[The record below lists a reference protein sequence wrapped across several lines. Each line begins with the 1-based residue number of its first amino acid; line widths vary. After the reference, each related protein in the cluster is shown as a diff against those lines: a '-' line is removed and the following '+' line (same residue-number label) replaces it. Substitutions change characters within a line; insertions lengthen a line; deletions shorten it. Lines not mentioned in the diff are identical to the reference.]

1 MPDAR
6 AATPAAAPAPA
17 PTRLADY
24 APPPFLIDE
33 TRLAFDLAPRGTR
46 VRARIAFR
54 PNPDAAPTR
63 TLSLDGEAL
72 RTLRV
77 AVDGAEIPHE
87 AEGTTLRVPVPA
99 APFVLETEVEID
111 PADNTELSGLYLSNG
126 MYCTQC
132 EAQGFRRITW
142 YPDRPDVMAPFHVT
156 IRSPLPVLLSNG
168 DPLSHAGGAAEWSD
182 PHPKPSYLFAL
193 VAGDL
198 RAHRATFATMGGREV
213 ALAIWTRPGPD
224 EGRCAFAMDAL
235 IRSMA
240 WDERAYGREYDLD
253 VFNIVAVD
261 DFNMGAMENKGLN
274 VFNSAVVLASP
285 ETATDDAFARIEAIV
300 AHEYFHN
307 WTGNRI
313 TCRDWFQLCLK
324 EGLTVYRDQGFSED
338 ERGAGP
344 ERIAQVRTLRARQ
357 FREDAG
363 PLAHPV
369 RPESY
374 VAIDNFYTATV
385 YEKGAELV
393 RMLRLLVGEDAWA
406 GGLERYWTRHDGQAV
421 TIEDWLACF
430 ADASGQDLAAFARW
444 YSQAGTPRLEVE
456 TAWTPDQ
463 DAGAPDPARGGP
475 AADAAPEPRPGTLRL
490 TLRQETPPTPGQPD
504 KAPLPMP
511 VAIGLLAPDGTEALP
526 TTILTLEGAEASFE
540 LPAPEGAVPS
550 LLRGASAPVIVRR
563 EVPDAELA
571 FLLAHDTDPVARW
584 DAGQRLAR
592 AVLMRAVRGEGAP
605 DGAWMD
611 AVRAAATDRGQDP
624 RVRALALAL
633 PGVEE
638 LAQALLEAGDVPDPG
653 AIHAARE
660 RAADTLAAH
669 LAADLPAIRAACATP
684 GPYDPGPGP
693 AGRRALGL
701 AALELLTRL
710 DGGAAARA
718 ARDAATNLTEELG
731 ALGCLLTAGDPRA
744 AAAFRARW
752 AGERLVLDRW
762 FAAQVARARPAEAA
776 ATALRLTGD
785 PLYDAANP
793 NRFRAVWGAL
803 AGNSAGFHHPS
814 GAGYAALADALIAL
828 APRNPQA
835 AARLTG
841 AFETWR
847 RHGPAL
853 AALARAALERIA
865 AAPDLPPDV
874 EEMAQRLLGDA

>member
-6 AATPAAAPAPA
+6 AATATPI

-24 APPPFLIDE
+24 APPPHLIDE
-33 TRLAFDLAPRGTR
+33 TRLTFALAPRGTR

-54 PNPDAAPTR
+54 PNPGAPPSRILT
-63 TLSLDGEAL
+63 LDGEAL
-72 RTLRV
+72 RTIRV
-77 AVDGAEIPHE
+77 AVDGAEADHRVD
-87 AEGTTLRVPVPA
+87 GTTLRVPVPA
-99 APFVLETEVEID
+99 GPFVLETEVEID
-111 PADNTELSGLYLSNG
+111 PQDNTELSGLYLSNG
-126 MYCTQC
+126 MFCTQC

-142 YPDRPDVMAPFHVT
+142 YPDRPDVMAPFHVR
-156 IRSPLPVLLSNG
+156 IESGLPVLLSNG
-168 DPLSHAGGAAEWSD
+168 DPVSHAGGVAEWSD

-198 RAHRATFATMGGREV
+198 RAHRGTFTTMGGREV

-274 VFNSAVVLASP
+274 VFNSAVVLASA
-285 ETATDDAFARIEAIV
+285 ETATDDTFARIEAIV

-393 RMLRLLVGEDAWA
+393 RMLRLLVGAEAWQ
-406 GGLERYWTRHDGQAV
+406 GGLARYWDRHDGQAV

-430 ADASGQDLAAFARW
+430 ADASGRDLTAFARW
-444 YSQAGTPRLEVE
+444 YSQAGTPRLH
-456 TAWTPDQ
+456 
-463 DAGAPDPARGGP
+463 ART
-475 AADAAPEPRPGTLRL
+475 EWSEGTLRL
-490 TLRQETPPTPGQPD
+490 TLRQDTPPTPGQPG
-504 KAPLPMP
+504 KVPLPMP
-511 VAIGLLAPDGTEALP
+511 VAVGLLAPDGTEALP
-526 TTILTLEGAEASFE
+526 TTVLILDAAEATFD
-540 LPAPEGAVPS
+540 LPAPAGAVLS
-550 LLRGASAPVIVRR
+550 LLRGASAPVIARR
-563 EVPDAELA
+563 EVPDGELA

-592 AVLMRAVRGEGAP
+592 AVLLRAVRGEGGP
-605 DGAWMD
+605 DAAWMD

-638 LAQALLEAGDVPDPG
+638 LAQALHDGGDVPDPA

-660 RAADTLAAH
+660 GVADALAAH
-669 LAADLPAIRAACATP
+669 LAADLPAIRAANATP

-693 AGRRALGL
+693 AGRRALAL

-710 DGGAAARA
+710 DAGAAARA

-731 ALGCLLTAGDPRA
+731 ALGCLLAAGDPQA
-744 AAAFRARW
+744 APAFRARW

-762 FAAQVARARPAEAA
+762 FAAQVARARPADAA
-776 ATALRLTGD
+776 AAARRLTRD

-803 AGNSAGFHHPS
+803 AQNTAGFHHPS
-814 GAGYAALADALIAL
+814 GAGHAALADALIAL

-847 RHGPAL
+847 RHGPDLEAH
-853 AALARAALERIA
+853 ARAALERIA

-874 EEMAQRLLGDA
+874 EEMAQRLLADG